1 MASSKKELFENVAS
15 NDFLKFAFNGSSYE
29 ASLNRAIVRT
39 GRLCAIS
46 CEERTLE
53 DGRKVIWMAHD
64 FKFLGGSLGTA
75 EGEKLVLGFERA
87 LEKRLPVVVECRSG
101 GARMQ
106 EGTQS
111 LMQMAKISVAVRALR
126 SVSPAVPFISILQD
140 PTYGGVSAS
149 YAMQSD
155 VRIGVKNAR
164 IGFAGP
170 SVILDTMY
178 EKNQDAYV
186 HSLSLSLSLSLTTHS
201 NKQNKTSGTIVRHR
215 VTFKEQT
222 IFKIVDNSTLWYVG
236 VRIWS
241 YHSLIYFRRKCLTH
255 PTLRVHT

>member
-1 MASSKKELFENVAS
+1 MSSKETKKEELFEHVAS
-15 NDFLKFAFNGSSYE
+15 NDFLKFAFNGASYE
-29 ASLNRAIVRT
+29 ASLQRAIHRT

-46 CEERTLE
+46 VTERTLS

-75 EGEKLVLGFERA
+75 EGEKLVLGFERG
-87 LEKRLPVVVECRSG
+87 LQKRIPVVVECRSG

-126 SVSPAVPFISILQD
+126 SVQPAVPFISVLQD

-155 VRIGVKNAR
+155 VRIGVKDAR

-186 HSLSLSLSLSLTTHS
+186 LYLRSLFFLLLLLCTNTHTHSLTYSLTHS
-201 NKQNKTSGTIVRHR
+201 PGTIVRHL

-222 IFKIVDNSTLWYVG
+222 FFKIEDSLMLLWK
-236 VRIWS
+236 RA
-241 YHSLIYFRRKCLTH
+241 R
-255 PTLRVHT
+255 LRVL

>member
-1 MASSKKELFENVAS
+1 MTHTIPKNRINLRKTCEGESTQREIKKEMASSKKELFENVAS
-15 NDFLKFAFNGSSYE
+15 NDFLKFAFNGASYE

-126 SVSPAVPFISILQD
+126 SVRPAVPFISILQD

-155 VRIGVKNAR
+155 VRIGVKDAR

-186 HSLSLSLSLSLTTHS
+186 HSLSINL
-201 NKQNKTSGTIVRHR
+201 
-215 VTFKEQT
+215 
-222 IFKIVDNSTLWYVG
+222 
-236 VRIWS
+236 
-241 YHSLIYFRRKCLTH
+241 
-255 PTLRVHT
+255 

>member
-1 MASSKKELFENVAS
+1 MSSSNKELFKHVAS
-15 NDFLKFAFNGSSYE
+15 NDFLKFAFNGASYE
-29 ASLNRAIVRT
+29 SSLQRAIYRT
-39 GRLCAIS
+39 GRLCAIT
-46 CEERTLE
+46 CEERVLS
-53 DGRKVIWMAHD
+53 DGRKVIWMTHD

-75 EGEKLVLGFERA
+75 EGEKLVLGFERG

-106 EGTQS
+106 EGTLS
-111 LMQMAKISVAVRALR
+111 LMQMAKISVAVSALR
-126 SVSPAVPFISILQD
+126 SVRPAVPFISILQD

-155 VRIGVKNAR
+155 VRIGVKDAR

-186 HSLSLSLSLSLTTHS
+186 LFFSLCLNNQCS
-201 NKQNKTSGTIVRHR
+201 
-215 VTFKEQT
+215 TF
-222 IFKIVDNSTLWYVG
+222 
-236 VRIWS
+236 
-241 YHSLIYFRRKCLTH
+241 
-255 PTLRVHT
+255 